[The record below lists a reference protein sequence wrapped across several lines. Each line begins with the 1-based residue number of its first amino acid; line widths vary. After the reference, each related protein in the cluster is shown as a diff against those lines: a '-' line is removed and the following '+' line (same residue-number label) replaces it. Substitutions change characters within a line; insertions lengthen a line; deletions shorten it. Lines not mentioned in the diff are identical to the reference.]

1 MESCDQLLH
10 KVSRG
15 WSYILDDDYF
25 PRMTEFPLQPDTP
38 AEKYGYDLHENDEI
52 VYEGK
57 DEFMTDLLTRF
68 VFVKVM
74 SYPHVFIIEKQEM

>member
-10 KVSRG
+10 EVSRG

-25 PRMTEFPLQPDTP
+25 PRMTEFTLWPDTP
-38 AEKYGYDLHENDEI
+38 AEKYGYDLHQNDEI

-68 VFVKVM
+68 AFFKVM
-74 SYPHVFIIEKQEM
+74 SYPHVFTVEKPEM